1 MAKRARI
8 RCINKTDRLNPHERI
23 RSVGGVNPDGGRWK
37 QSQQQTIQDIESGE
51 WEFYVSQAGRTVN
64 VIVATHNGNKYIK
77 TEADGIHPDN
87 LLALPECP

>member
-1 MAKRARI
+1 MAKSARI

-23 RSVGGVNPDGGRWK
+23 RNVGGVNPDGGRWK
-37 QSQQQTIQDIESGE
+37 QSQQQTIQEIESGE

-64 VIVATHNGNKYIK
+64 VIVATHSGNKYIK